1 LLVVVPAL
9 GVCAADKIRDAIA
22 KGEVTKEFVSTLTP
36 DDVPA
41 KWRTSVVTNITDNYI
56 QKIFSRGG
64 QRRLEIQWRL
74 EWVGVKSN
82 MFSATV
88 FDGAKRITAL
98 VNIGEATSIKT
109 PSNRQYDL
117 ITTVKNDGSVSALIN
132 GDAGFYEMIEV
143 RGRDTRLVNDLEYT
157 RTAIFFEGIN
167 RARKETADEK
177 RAEPAK

>member
-1 LLVVVPAL
+1 LLVVVPVL
-9 GVCAADKIRDAIA
+9 GARAADKIRDAIA

-41 KWRTSVVTNITDNYI
+41 KWRTSVVTNTTDKYI
-56 QKIFSRGG
+56 QKVFSRGG
-64 QRRLEIQWRL
+64 QRRLEIQWRS

-88 FDGAKRITAL
+88 FDGAKRITAF
-98 VNIGEATSIKT
+98 VNLGEATSIKT

-117 ITTVKNDGSVSALIN
+117 ITTVKNDGSVFATIN

-143 RGRDTRLVNDLEYT
+143 RGRNTRLVNDLEYT
-157 RTAIFFEGIN
+157 RTALFFEGIN
-167 RARKETADEK
+167 RAQGEAVNEK
-177 RAEPAK
+177 PVPLIK